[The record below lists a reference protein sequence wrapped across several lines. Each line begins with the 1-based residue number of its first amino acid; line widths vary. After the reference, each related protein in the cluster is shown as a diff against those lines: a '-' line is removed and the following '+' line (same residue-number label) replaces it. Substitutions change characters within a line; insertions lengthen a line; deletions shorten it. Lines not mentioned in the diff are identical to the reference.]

1 MRSRENEMGTRH
13 TPRVVIAD
21 YDFGDVDVERSI
33 VTQAGFELLAAQAKS
48 EDDVIAVAADADAVL
63 TQYAEVGKRA
73 IGSFQRCKIIARYG
87 IGVDIV
93 DVAEATRRN
102 IVVTNVPSDWC
113 MNEVADHAV
122 ALLLALV
129 RRLPQYDRA
138 TRAGTWAWQTGRP
151 IQRLQEGTVG
161 LFSFGAIAKEV
172 ARRMRGFGVRN
183 IIACDPYADEEDAA
197 KADVPLVSFDELL
210 TKSDYLVIQ
219 APLTDETRGR
229 FGETELRRMKKGSIL
244 VNTARGPIIKDADLY
259 RVLDD
264 GWLAGAGLDDIEE
277 EPAKRASWKPANPLF
292 NLDNVII
299 TPHAAYYSEQSIQI
313 VRRFAS
319 EEAVRVLKGEA
330 PLSPVN
336 KVAMPIGIAG

>member
-1 MRSRENEMGTRH
+1 MSTNHRPT
-13 TPRVVIAD
+13 VVVAD
-21 YDFGDVDVERSI
+21 YDFGDVDIERSI
-33 VTQAGFELLAAQAKS
+33 VTQAGFELKAAQAKS
-48 EDDVIAVAADADAVL
+48 EDDVIAVASDADAVL
-63 TQYAEVGKRA
+63 TQYAEIGKRA
-73 IGSFQRCKIIARYG
+73 IDSFRRCKIIARYG

-93 DVAEATRRN
+93 DVDEATRRN

-122 ALLLALV
+122 ALLMSLV
-129 RRLPQYDRA
+129 RKLPQYRRA
-138 TRAGTWAWQTGRP
+138 TQAGEWKWQTGRP

-172 ARRMRGFGVRN
+172 ARRMRGFGVKN
-183 IIACDPYADEEDAA
+183 IIACDPYADKEEAA
-197 KADVPLVSFDELL
+197 AEGDPLVSFDELL

-219 APLTDETRGR
+219 APLTEETRGR
-229 FGETELRRMKKGSIL
+229 FSEAELRRMKKGSIL
-244 VNTARGPIIKDADLY
+244 VNTARGPIVKDEDLY
-259 RVLDD
+259 RVLGD

-277 EPAKRASWKPANPLF
+277 EPAKRADWKPVNPLF
-292 NLDNVII
+292 SLDNVII

-330 PLSPVN
+330 HLLPVN
-336 KVAMPIGIAG
+336 NVAMPIGIAG